1 MKYICIDFVEE
12 VLDYSD
18 VNMYSDNGKP
28 EATPGRKATG
38 PTGTAGPS
46 KSQQAIEPAE
56 GSFLLSEKRSFLF
69 WK

>member
-1 MKYICIDFVEE
+1 MNCICVDFVGGMLNY
-12 VLDYSD
+12 VII
-18 VNMYSDNGKP
+18 NMYSDNGKP

-38 PTGTAGPS
+38 PTGTAGSP
-46 KSQQAIEPAE
+46 KSQQTIESAE